1 MPSFDQSLDTVIDD
15 LRRSTNAALE
25 LVRQLAAARR
35 DPDEWL
41 RFPAVGARCPI
52 SGWSRQ
58 KIDRLTRDGRI
69 RRKSVGTSA
78 FYSAADLRVL
88 LNK

>member
-1 MPSFDQSLDTVIDD
+1 MASIDQIDTVIED
-15 LRRSTNAALE
+15 LRRSTHAALE
-25 LVRQLAAARR
+25 LVRQLAQARK
-35 DPDEWL
+35 DPDEWI

-58 KIDRLTRDGRI
+58 KIDRLTREKKI

-78 FYSAADLRVL
+78 FYSAADLRVF